1 MRGNA
6 RHLKASSAKAD
17 GSTAGPGTVSYH
29 QASHAHPPKLKLPS
43 LSLDFQESVGSATS
57 QPGKLLQETPPKSQ
71 FLPPDSQKI
80 APAIIEANAAQIS
93 DVQTLK
99 DNAYDVR
106 FEVRDDTPCLLYREQ
121 EEENRVPIRVI
132 KDMSDDSDKDYDL
145 DYICSCKR
153 IHYFKRDRNGDP
165 AVSIHRGKCKFP
177 TPIAYR
183 TRTRLKQPDCPNV

>member
-1 MRGNA
+1 M
-6 RHLKASSAKAD
+6 
-17 GSTAGPGTVSYH
+17 
-29 QASHAHPPKLKLPS
+29 
-43 LSLDFQESVGSATS
+43 DFQESVQASVESEPTKLGTATS
-57 QPGKLLQETPPKSQ
+57 QPEKLLQETPLKSPS
-71 FLPPDSQKI
+71 LPPDSQKI

-106 FEVRDDTPCLLYREQ
+106 FEVRDDTPRLLYREQ